1 MPNGKCALHQKV
13 AHDNTRYCDNIQ
25 NLRRGRQSRMP
36 PSRARIT
43 VHNFKNNLT
52 RDKRIENKWTSK
64 EANKIKTNK
73 NANYLIILV
82 LQFLKSNDNL
92 HDLFWW
98 STYLNQVKSGEW
110 WGGVIGVPHS
120 SCKATKSTTIVRRYY
135 ALFSA
140 TVRLRCENNKYI
152 TNQQARR
159 EYGQLTVNIFIY
171 TVFVSV
177 DRIKDTD

>member
-1 MPNGKCALHQKV
+1 M
-13 AHDNTRYCDNIQ
+13 
-25 NLRRGRQSRMP
+25 
-36 PSRARIT
+36 
-43 VHNFKNNLT
+43 LT
-52 RDKRIENKWTSK
+52 
-64 EANKIKTNK
+64 
-73 NANYLIILV
+73 IILV
-82 LQFLKSNDNL
+82 LEFLKSDDNL
-92 HDLFWW
+92 HGLFWW